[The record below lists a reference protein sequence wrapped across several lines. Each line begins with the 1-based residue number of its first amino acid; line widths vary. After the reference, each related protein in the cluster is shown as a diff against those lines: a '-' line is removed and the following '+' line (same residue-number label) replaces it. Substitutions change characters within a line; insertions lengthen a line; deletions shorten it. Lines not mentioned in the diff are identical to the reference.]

1 MKKAGRP
8 AGNKAASGG
17 VKGDTVTAGTSAGKP
32 AVKSPTTAPLSKVT
46 SLHSLSNH
54 LLVISSPKVY
64 LNQHKLIVICFD
76 IEMFI
81 FDQQVKSNDDLLAA
95 MAGNSAGAN
104 NSVAKGKKSTS
115 AHSTSS
121 NNNNPDSKT
130 KTNSGELKRMINIG
144 S

>member
-46 SLHSLSNH
+46 SLLFRSNH
-54 LLVISSPKVY
+54 LSVINSDQ
-64 LNQHKLIVICFD
+64 LFHTKLFV
-76 IEMFI
+76 

-95 MAGNSAGAN
+95 MAGNSAGTN

-130 KTNSGELKRMINIG
+130 KTNSGELKHMFFDNAH
-144 S
+144 